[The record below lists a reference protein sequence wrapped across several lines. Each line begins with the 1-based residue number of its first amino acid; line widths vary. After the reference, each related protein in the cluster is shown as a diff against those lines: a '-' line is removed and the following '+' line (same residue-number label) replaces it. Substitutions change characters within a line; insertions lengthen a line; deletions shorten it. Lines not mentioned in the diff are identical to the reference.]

1 MSAEVALVK
10 TMEFAAITSVL
21 SRVIAKRDPVEL
33 CVKV

>member
-21 SRVIAKRDPVEL
+21 SRVPAEKDSVEL